1 MYTII
6 RKYKILALLIT
17 LAFSVEGIE
26 AQNKSSNTDNYSGTL
41 TGLSLRKNKQPQPQK
56 VRAEDIIWKRDVYRT
71 LDLTVDQNAPLYYP
85 VEPSADRMNLFSAIF
100 AAIAKGNV
108 TAYEYLDGR
117 EVFNSQYAIKFK
129 DLLIKF
135 EIPYKEKTDSR
146 RPGIPVF
153 DIEAVDIPSAEV
165 TSFIIKEVMY
175 LDQRNSSVNTK
186 ITALCPVMVK
196 TDEMGEARQYPM
208 FWIPF
213 ESLTTFFSEQPIA
226 SDSLNSAER
235 LSIYDFFNQR
245 KYKGEIYKVSNLK
258 NRIIKDY
265 CKTPEEVKAE
275 QIRLENELKNVD
287 SKLWEPN
294 QKDIKDA
301 EIKANK
307 EKQLSQKKA
316 SDIKQPKK

>member
-6 RKYKILALLIT
+6 RKYKILALFIT
-17 LAFSVEGIE
+17 LAFAVEGIE
-26 AQNKSSNTDNYSGTL
+26 AQTKTSDTDNYSGTL
-41 TGLSLRKNKQPQPQK
+41 TGLSLKKNKQPQPQK
-56 VRAEDIIWKRDVYRT
+56 VRAEDIIWKRDVYRV

-129 DLLIKF
+129 DLLNRF
-135 EIPYKEKTDSR
+135 EIPFKEKTDSR

-153 DIEAVDIPSAEV
+153 DIEAVDVPTSEV
-165 TSFIIKEVMY
+165 TMYYVKEVMY

-186 ITALCPVMVK
+186 ITALCPVLIR
-196 TDEMGEARQYPM
+196 TDEMGEERRYPM

-213 ESLTTFFSEQPIA
+213 ETLTTFFSEQPIA

-235 LSIYDFFNQR
+235 LSMYDFFNHR
-245 KYKGEIYKVSNLK
+245 KYKGELYKVSNLR
-258 NRIIKDY
+258 NRIIQDY
-265 CKTPEEVKAE
+265 CKTPEAIKAE
-275 QIRLENELKNVD
+275 QERLENELRNVD

-301 EIKANK
+301 EDKIRK
-307 EKQLSQKKA
+307 EKQLSGKKA
-316 SDIKQPKK
+316 SGSNQPKK

>member
-17 LAFSVEGIE
+17 LAFAVEGIE
-26 AQNKSSNTDNYSGTL
+26 AQTKTSNTDNYSGTL

-56 VRAEDIIWKRDVYRT
+56 VRAEDIIWKRDVYRI

-85 VEPSADRMNLFSAIF
+85 VEPSADKMNLFSTIF

-129 DLLIKF
+129 DLLNRF
-135 EIPYKEKTDSR
+135 EIPFKEKTDSR
-146 RPGIPVF
+146 KPGIPIF
-153 DIEAVDIPSAEV
+153 DIEAVDIPTSEV
-165 TSFIIKEVMY
+165 TMYYIKEVMY

-186 ITALCPVMVK
+186 ITALCPVLIR
-196 TDEMGEARQYPM
+196 TDEMGETRKYPM

-213 ESLTTFFSEQPIA
+213 ETLTTFFSEQPIA

-235 LSIYDFFNQR
+235 LSLYDFFNQR
-245 KYKGEIYKVSNLK
+245 KYKGDIYKVSNLK
-258 NRIIKDY
+258 NRIIQDY
-265 CKTPEEVKAE
+265 CKTPEEIKAE
-275 QIRLENELKNVD
+275 QERLENELKNVD

-301 EIKANK
+301 ENKVRK
-307 EKQLSQKKA
+307 EKQLSEKKA
-316 SDIKQPKK
+316 SAARQSKK